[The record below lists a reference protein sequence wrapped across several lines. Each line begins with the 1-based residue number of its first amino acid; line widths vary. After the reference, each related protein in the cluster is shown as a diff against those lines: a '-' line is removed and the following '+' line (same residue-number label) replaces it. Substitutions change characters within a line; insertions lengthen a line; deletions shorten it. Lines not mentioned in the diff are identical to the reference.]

1 MSNLLRISFIQS
13 DVLWCNTTE
22 NLFRYEKLIEKME
35 PSDLLVLP
43 EMFNTGFSM
52 QATETAEEMDGETVT
67 WMQKM
72 AKSKN
77 MAITGSLAITENN
90 KFYNR
95 LIFAYPD
102 ESIKFYDKKHL
113 FILSDEHKNFE
124 AGNERIIID
133 FLDWKIKPQICYDLR
148 FPVWARNVE
157 DYDLLIYVANW
168 PKARRENWNI
178 LLNARAIENQC
189 FTLGVNRIGTDG
201 NPYEYVGNSLML
213 NPIGEIIFKA
223 EDKETV
229 KTITLDKAEL
239 QKYRT
244 YFPVLSNRD
253 NFELL

>member
-13 DVLWCNTTE
+13 DIIWHNTKE
-22 NLFRYEKLIEKME
+22 NLFRFEKLIQKME
-35 PSDLLVLP
+35 ESDLLVLP

-52 QATETAEEMDGETVT
+52 QPAATAEKMNGETIT
-67 WMQKM
+67 WMQKT

-77 MAITGSLAITENN
+77 MAITGSLAIIEND

-95 LIFAYPD
+95 LIFVYPD
-102 ESIKFYDKKHL
+102 SSIKYYDKKHL
-113 FILSDEHKNFE
+113 FILSEEHKNFQS
-124 AGNERIIID
+124 GNERVIID

-168 PKARRENWNI
+168 PKPRRENWNI
-178 LLNARAIENQC
+178 LLKARAIENQC

-201 NPYEYVGNSLML
+201 NPYEYVGDSVML
-213 NPIGEIIFKA
+213 NPIGQVIFQAGDCEIIK
-223 EDKETV
+223 K
-229 KTITLDKAEL
+229 ITLDKTDL
-239 QKYRT
+239 IKYRIS
-244 YFPVLSNRD
+244 FPVLSNRD